1 MYYSKCLLFW
11 VMWLFEQIFK
21 TYIPTDPYFN
31 SMATWNRHI
40 LGLIWNPVKWRSV
53 ASDIELVSSGNQAVI
68 MYQNTPVLTY
78 IFKYTIVNKYY
89 VETGRHWW
97 ISESVKFTKHI
108 QMSLLSPVGTVKDL
122 EKFSF
127 PWNIAWFRLELN
139 INKLDTLVQ
148 LWLESIRNGWP
159 YCKIVHFTGCMRK
172 LIFKL

>member
-1 MYYSKCLLFW
+1 MYYSKCLLLW

-68 MYQNTPVLTY
+68 MYRNTPVLTY

-108 QMSLLSPVGTVKDL
+108 QMSLLSPVGTCQRFG
-122 EKFSF
+122 KFFFSMKY
-127 PWNIAWFRLELN
+127 RL
-139 INKLDTLVQ
+139 I
-148 LWLESIRNGWP
+148 
-159 YCKIVHFTGCMRK
+159 
-172 LIFKL
+172 